1 MTMNKD
7 TKSYNLKS
15 IGFSK
20 YYITDD
26 GKIFENPSHEI
37 IKDKNR
43 KFYLTD
49 DKGIKKRISQKSI
62 YKKFFKKEFCI
73 DNIQDLPGEQWKEI
87 NGTQGK
93 YFVSNRGRIK
103 SYIKYNAII
112 LKPYIKNN
120 GYGVI
125 KINNKNIYIHFLVA
139 KYFCQ
144 NNYKGQKIHIHH
156 KTKNKT
162 DNNSENLEIL
172 TPQEHRQ
179 KHQKEKKK

>member
-1 MTMNKD
+1 MYKD
-7 TKSYNLKS
+7 THFYNLKS

-20 YYITDD
+20 YYITHD
-26 GKIFENPSHEI
+26 GKIFLNPSHEI
-37 IKDKNR
+37 LKDKNR
-43 KFYLTD
+43 KFYLIND
-49 DKGIKKRISQKSI
+49 EGNKRRISQKSI

-112 LKPYIKNN
+112 LKPYIKDN

-156 KTKNKT
+156 KNKNRT
-162 DNNSENLEIL
+162 DNNAENLEVL
-172 TPQEHRQ
+172 TPGEHRKIHEQ
-179 KHQKEKKK
+179 ERKK